1 MYFSKKFVSAT
12 TERTTLTK
20 NVPAP
25 YLRRDFVLR
34 DHDVIKKA
42 EITVCGLGF
51 YRIFVNGTEI
61 TKGHLSPYLVIP
73 DHNVY
78 YDNYD
83 ILPYI
88 KYGNNTIGFMLGNGI
103 QNGFDAATWHF
114 DRNPH
119 VSAPKLAFALE
130 MTYNDEEKPRLIE
143 ADQNVLTHPS
153 PIYFDGLRMGEKYDS
168 RLENPLWNLPGA
180 DLSDWTPAIPV
191 RSECG
196 EPMLA
201 DCHPIVKVKE
211 LKAVNIIKDG
221 DSYVYDF
228 GQNLTGL
235 TRLNVSGTWGQHINI
250 DHSERPMENGHFM
263 KLTNRWDWCY
273 QVTDFI
279 CNGTKKQSYRPSF
292 TYYGFRY
299 AKVTGITEEQAT
311 PDLLVFDVMNTELTG
326 RTSFKCSDPILN
338 QLFECTLN
346 STTSNFIH
354 FPNDCPHREKNGWTG
369 DAALSALHTM
379 LNFDPEDNYV
389 TWLRSIVRAIKP
401 NGAVPGIVPNGDW
414 SIYHEA
420 RPGNTYN
427 GPAWDN
433 VLVALPYYMAVLRD
447 DLRGA
452 EIVAPFL
459 IRYLMYINTKAD
471 ERGLVDFG
479 LWDYVHITLV
489 NSTVPAT
496 FTDNAFVYD
505 FAVKSAYL
513 YRRLGMENE
522 ALYCD
527 RFAADFLK
535 KIRKYLLTDEKTMTF
550 YEGDQ
555 TAQAYAIYFNLC
567 VNEDEKQRAFNTL
580 LERVHADGDKINH
593 GVLGGRVFY
602 RVMLDYGQVDL
613 IHKMIVREDGPSYG
627 YKMRRGMTTL
637 PEDLAIFEN
646 DSLNHHFWGDISA
659 VLIEYYA
666 GIRTNKENE
675 DSHSIH
681 ISPIF
686 PTEITFAEA
695 EANLNAGLVKTRWDK
710 QSDGTVELKLD
721 IPEGKTAEITAPG
734 GYLVNGKTALTGKSG
749 TYTFTKA

>member
-25 YLRRDFVLR
+25 YLRRDFTLR

-51 YRIFVNGTEI
+51 YRLFVNGTEI
-61 TKGHLSPYLVIP
+61 TRGHLSPYIVNP
-73 DHNVY
+73 DHNMY

-88 KYGNNTIGFMLGNGI
+88 KYGYNTIAFILGNGI
-103 QNGFDAATWHF
+103 QNGFDGAVWHF
-114 DRNPH
+114 DRMPS

-130 MTYNDEEKPRLIE
+130 LTYNDEEKPRLIE
-143 ADQNVLTHPS
+143 ADEQVLTHPS

-168 RLENPLWNLPGA
+168 RLENPLWNLPGC
-180 DLSDWTPAIPV
+180 DLSDWTPAIPAALDA
-191 RSECG
+191 G
-196 EPMLA
+196 IPMLA

-211 LKAVNIIKDG
+211 LRAVNIFKDG

-235 TRLNVSGTWGQHINI
+235 TRLNISGEWGQHINI
-250 DHSERPMENGHFM
+250 DHSERPMEDGKFM
-263 KLTNRWDWCY
+263 KLTSRWDWCY

-279 CNGTKKQSYRPSF
+279 CNGTKNQTYAPSF

-311 PDLLVFDVMNTELTG
+311 KDLLVFDVMNTELTR
-326 RTSFKCSDPILN
+326 RTDFKCSDPIIN
-338 QLFECTLN
+338 QIYDCALN

-379 LNFDPEDNYV
+379 LNFDPEDNY
-389 TWLRSIVRAIKP
+389 TAWLRSIVLAMKP

-414 SIYHEA
+414 SIYTEA

-452 EIVAPFL
+452 EIVAPAL
-459 IRYLMYINTKAD
+459 IRYLMYINTRLN
-471 ERGLVDFG
+471 ERGLVDIG
-479 LWDYVHITLV
+479 LWDYVNIRYKATD
-489 NSTVPAT
+489 VPCEL
-496 FTDNAFVYD
+496 TDSIFVYD

-527 RFAADFLK
+527 RYAKDFRK
-535 KIRKYLLTDEKTMTF
+535 KIRKHLITDKKTMTF
-550 YEGDQ
+550 DVGDQ
-555 TAQAYAIYFNLC
+555 TSQSFALYFGLC
-567 VNEDEKQRAFNTL
+567 DNEDERQRAFNTL
-580 LERVHADGDKINH
+580 LERVHADDDKISH

-602 RVMLDYGQVDL
+602 RVMLDFGQYDL

-637 PEDLAIFEN
+637 PESLSFREEG
-646 DSLNHHFWGDISA
+646 SLNHHFWGDISA
-659 VLIEYYA
+659 VFVEYYG
-666 GIRTNKENE
+666 GIRTNKDTE

-686 PTEITFAEA
+686 PSEISFAEA
-695 EANLNAGLVKTRWDK
+695 EANLNAGLVKTRWDRLA
-710 QSDGTVELKLD
+710 DGTVELKLEL
-721 IPEGKTAEITAPG
+721 PKGATAEITAPI
-734 GYLVNGKTALTGKSG
+734 GYLVKGKQSLNGKSG
-749 TYTFTKA
+749 KYTFTKA